1 MNTRQLFKQ
10 RVIELIYGLPYAEA
24 VMKEG
29 KNIFIGGN
37 EYIINTIQNNL
48 IYYFDN
54 DLKYRLL
61 DTELDEYDKITGY
74 PITLSR
80 VMQALN
86 NKDLSF
92 SVDVRCDGLMI
103 FAKKKVRQIYS
114 CTWKLLKEDKST
126 ADDDFQDDSVIEAL
140 YNLIK

>member
-86 NKDLSF
+86 KLGILILFNYYENYFLIDN
-92 SVDVRCDGLMI
+92 I
-103 FAKKKVRQIYS
+103 A
-114 CTWKLLKEDKST
+114 WKLLKEDKST

>member
-10 RVIELIYGLPYAEA
+10 RVIELIHGLDYEEA
-24 VMKEG
+24 IGIEMEMFS
-29 KNIFIGGN
+29 KN
-37 EYIINTIQNNL
+37 
-48 IYYFDN
+48 N
-54 DLKYRLL
+54 DCM
-61 DTELDEYDKITGY
+61 TGLS
-74 PITLSR
+74 ITLSR